1 MVVKSVIEGIHFY
14 KTEKAKTPAIMKKYM
29 KLENTEE
36 LQEAYDFYV
45 KLLAEKPYPTAK
57 GIQTILDWSKRA
69 DARKAS
75 PAQFIQTKFVEKLDK
90 QGFIDGLYK
99 K

>member
-1 MVVKSVIEGIHFY
+1 MMILWVLS
-14 KTEKAKTPAIMKKYM
+14 TAILKKYL
-29 KLENTEE
+29 KLENAEA
-36 LQEAYDFYV
+36 LQESYQFYV
-45 KLLAEKPYPTAK
+45 KLLAEKPYPPVK

-69 DARKAS
+69 DARKAN
-75 PAQFIQTKFVEKLDK
+75 PARFIDARFVEKLDK